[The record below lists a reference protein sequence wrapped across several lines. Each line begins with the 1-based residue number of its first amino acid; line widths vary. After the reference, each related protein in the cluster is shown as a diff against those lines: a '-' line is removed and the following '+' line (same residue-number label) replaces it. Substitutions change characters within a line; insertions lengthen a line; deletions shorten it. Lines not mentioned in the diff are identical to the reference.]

1 MLRKPLVLAAAC
13 VVLQAGLQSATAAP
27 ADVICTDAFSGTARN
42 VTVPTGNDCDLSGAT
57 VTQDVIVGPESGV
70 FAVGLTVGHDVI
82 VRQDSG
88 FEAGATTIGYDL
100 IAEEAAGL
108 HLEVMTIAHDLRASK
123 PQTVQTGH
131 NAPDS
136 PGGAVQVG
144 HDVAIDGS
152 PDLPFVFDGICD
164 LHVGHDF
171 SITNRS
177 VTLGFGI
184 GNICAGNGEPSNTI
198 GHDLVVT
205 GNTALVGFFG
215 PSSLNVGANH
225 VGHDLVFS
233 HNTAAPGGTLEVSGN
248 VVGHDAT
255 CTANDPAVTT
265 ISPNIAGH
273 SNSCG

>member
-1 MLRKPLVLAAAC
+1 MRKLLVLAAAC
-13 VVLQAGLQSATAAP
+13 AALLVVLQSATAAP

-57 VTQDVIVGPESGV
+57 VTRDVIVGPESGL

-82 VRQDSG
+82 VHDDSD
-88 FEAGATTIGYDL
+88 FETGATTIGHDL
-100 IAEEAAGL
+100 IAQDGSGL
-108 HLEVMTIAHDLRASK
+108 HLETTTIARDLRASR

-136 PGGAVQVG
+136 PGGPVDVG
-144 HDVAIDGS
+144 HDATIDGS
-152 PDLPFVFDGICD
+152 PDLSFVFDGICD
-164 LHVGHDF
+164 LHVDHDF

-184 GNICAGNGEPSNTI
+184 GNICARNGEPSNTI
-198 GHDLVVT
+198 GHDLVVS

-215 PSSLNVGANH
+215 PSSLNVGANR

-255 CTANDPAVTT
+255 CAENDPVVTT
-265 ISPNIAGH
+265 LSPNVAGH

>member
-1 MLRKPLVLAAAC
+1 MTKLLVLAAAC
-13 VVLQAGLQSATAAP
+13 AVLLVGVQSAAAAP
-27 ADVICTDAFSGTARN
+27 ADVVCTDAFSGNAMD
-42 VTVPTGNDCDLSGAT
+42 VTVPADNGCDLSGAT
-57 VTQDVIVGPESGV
+57 VTRDVIVGPDSGV
-70 FAVGLTVGHDVI
+70 FAVGLTVGRDVLVDHYGYLEVGATAIGRDVI
-82 VRQDSG
+82 AG
-88 FEAGATTIGYDL
+88 EAT
-100 IAEEAAGL
+100 GL
-108 HLEVMTIAHDLRASK
+108 HLEVTTIGHDLRASQ

-131 NAPDS
+131 NAPES
-136 PGGAVQVG
+136 PCGPVYVG

-164 LHVGHDF
+164 LHVGDDL

-177 VTLGFGI
+177 VTLGIGL
-184 GNICAGNGEPSNTI
+184 GNICAQFGQPSNTI

-215 PSSLNVGANH
+215 PSSLDVAANH

-233 HNTAAPGGTLEVSGN
+233 HNTAASGGTLEVSGN
-248 VVGHDAT
+248 VVGHEAT

-265 ISPNIAGH
+265 LSPNIAGH